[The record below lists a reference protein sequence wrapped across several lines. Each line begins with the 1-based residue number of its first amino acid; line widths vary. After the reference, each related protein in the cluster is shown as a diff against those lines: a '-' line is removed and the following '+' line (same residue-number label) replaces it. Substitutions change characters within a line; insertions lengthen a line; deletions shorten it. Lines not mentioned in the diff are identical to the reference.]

1 MWQCIKGWISSS
13 SFFEIGGLLCVSSP
27 ILANLV
33 ISFTAVMKYSNGD
46 IRSGYFNKTWFGK
59 ARFFEHGRFNPWTE
73 FWENGNY
80 EAQVDIFKSVIDNYQ
95 GIKVEV
101 LCKVHS
107 QKAIPEVFKA
117 GVKLDNA
124 ILELKKMENQ
134 EVTTI
139 KAKLT
144 KLKLN

>member
-1 MWQCIKGWISSS
+1 MFQVQRILT
-13 SFFEIGGLLCVSSP
+13 LLLLS
-27 ILANLV
+27 
-33 ISFTAVMKYSNGD
+33 TAVMKYSNGD

-80 EAQVDIFKSVIDNYQ
+80 EAQVDIFKSVVDNYQ

-107 QKAIPEVFKA
+107 QKAIPEIFKA

-124 ILELKKMENQ
+124 ILEPPKMENQ

-144 KLKLN
+144 KLKFTKKS